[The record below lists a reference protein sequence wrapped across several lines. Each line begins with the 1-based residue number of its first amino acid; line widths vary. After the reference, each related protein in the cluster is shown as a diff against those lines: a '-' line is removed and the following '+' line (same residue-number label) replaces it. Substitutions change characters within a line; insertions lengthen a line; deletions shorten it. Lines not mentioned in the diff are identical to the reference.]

1 MISSEFIRDHH
12 RSCLL
17 AQMIVSIQRLHTD
30 GLLVVSNRGDR
41 QLTTVASGRVFP
53 VGRSECSINAGLF
66 RATQLTKR
74 NQILLV
80 EARHTVM
87 LVKFVDRKINA
98 V

>member
-41 QLTTVASGRVFP
+41 QLTTVTSWRVFP
-53 VGRSECSINAGLF
+53 VDRIECSINWPLSGYPINEKKPN
-66 RATQLTKR
+66 LTGGSKAHSD
-74 NQILLV
+74 
-80 EARHTVM
+80 AR
-87 LVKFVDRKINA
+87 
-98 V
+98 